1 MSDLSL
7 SCRFRQQLEDAVFFW
22 KEGNK
27 QAMLSLIDELWAE
40 AFEDGRTYMAERT
53 TVFLEEEMKGGCV
66 RDDGDW
72 IN

>member
-27 QAMLSLIDELWAE
+27 QAMLTLIDELWE
-40 AFEDGRTYMAERT
+40 TAFDDGRAYMAERA
-53 TVFLEEEMKGGCV
+53 TVFLEEEMKGGGV
-66 RDDGDW
+66 RDDGNW
-72 IN
+72 IK

>member
-1 MSDLSL
+1 MLDSSL
-7 SCRFRQQLEDAVFFW
+7 SRRFREKLSNAMLSWQKGDE
-22 KEGNK
+22 
-27 QAMLSLIDELWAE
+27 QAMLTLIDELWGE
-40 AFEDGRTYMAERT
+40 AFEDGRAHMAERA